1 MTIEN
6 KRTRGYSAR
15 RAISEMK
22 NAGQS
27 EAAREAIQ
35 SSSLEASEK
44 ETLLGQLD

>member
-1 MTIEN
+1 MSRLQNCVT
-6 KRTRGYSAR
+6 KLR

-22 NAGQS
+22 NAGQA
-27 EAAREAIQ
+27 ETAREAIQ